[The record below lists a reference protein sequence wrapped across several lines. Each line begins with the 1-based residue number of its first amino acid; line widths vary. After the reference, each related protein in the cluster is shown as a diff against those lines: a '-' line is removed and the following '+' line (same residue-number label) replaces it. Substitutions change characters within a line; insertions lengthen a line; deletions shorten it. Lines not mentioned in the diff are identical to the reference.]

1 MIPPNA
7 KVQRHAKQ
15 QQVPLNFSCRQAARC
30 AAAQLPGGCQLY
42 TGVALGTLRVGTGE
56 MDSQPKILRVNSE

>member
-42 TGVALGTLRVGTGE
+42 TGVALGPFGSRQVRWLPPTKN
-56 MDSQPKILRVNSE
+56 P